1 MTIPVALTIS
11 FLTHK
16 DIELGLD
23 FLQLTQMCLTL
34 VTCMLTFGTGSTNY
48 LQGVV
53 HLMLFVSYIFLIFDG
68 GGESPRPC
76 VRAGPRP
83 ELNPLAALA
92 TSTSVTAVH
101 RGPMSHSTSP
111 LLLLQY

>member
-68 GGESPRPC
+68 GDESPRPS
-76 VRAGPRP
+76 
-83 ELNPLAALA
+83 ALWDRTEA
-92 TSTSVTAVH
+92 
-101 RGPMSHSTSP
+101 RR
-111 LLLLQY
+111 LLPG